1 MNLSIFQNW
10 SLKTRATLF
19 TLAIFLGGLWTL
31 ALYASQMLH
40 NDMQR
45 LLGEQ
50 QVSTVTFIAAEI
62 NRELGDR
69 LSALKATA
77 KIISPTVLSGPTTI
91 QDFLEQ
97 RPVLQ
102 NQFNGGIAVLD
113 RTGTAIADVPRTAGR
128 IGVNYQDVESV
139 ATVLREGK
147 AMIARPV
154 MGKKLRAPIFTMLVP
169 ILDAEGGVVGVLSG
183 ITNLSTPNFLD
194 QITENHYGR
203 SGYYLLQEP
212 SARLI
217 ITGSGKAHIMQS
229 LPPPGV
235 NALVDRHLAGD
246 DETAVTV
253 DPFGTEILASARR
266 IPIANWLVVA
276 ALPTAEAFAP
286 IRAMQQR
293 MIGATILL
301 TVLAGLLTWW
311 MLRRQLAPML
321 ATIKTLA
328 SLAEKDQPLRPL
340 PIARQDEVGQLI
352 GGFNRLLETVRQRE
366 EALIDSE
373 ARFRNFFEKN
383 SSAMLIIDPATGSI
397 KEANKA
403 AAAYYGYSSAQL
415 TGMPISNINTLP
427 AASIAEDR
435 QRAMKEERNYF
446 QFRHRL
452 ASGEIRDV
460 EVHAT
465 PMEMGGHTLLFSIIH
480 DITERKQAEDD
491 LRIAAVAFESQQS
504 MIVTDANRVI
514 LRVNRAFIENTGYST
529 EEVLGQTPRLLHSG
543 RQDKDFYR
551 AMWETIGRTGGW
563 QGEVWDRR
571 KNGEIFPKWLT
582 ITAVKRDDGVV
593 THYIGTHHDITE
605 RKQAEEKIEAL
616 AFFDQLTGLPN
627 RTLLLDRLKQA
638 QRSSA
643 RSGNYCALLF
653 LDLDNFKTLNDTL
666 GHEVGDLLLKQV
678 AQRLLSCVREGD
690 SVARLGGDE
699 FVVILSGLSGNEREA
714 VNGTETVAEKIL
726 TALNQIY
733 LLGDVGHHSTASIGA
748 TLFNGART
756 PIDELMKQSDLS
768 MYKAKS
774 AGRNTFRF
782 FDPAMEIA
790 AKERAAL
797 EGDLRRA
804 LAEGQ
809 FLLHYQAQ
817 MADDDRLTGAEVLV
831 RWQHPRRGMVSPA
844 DFIPLAEE
852 SGLILPLGQWVLETA
867 CRQLATWARRADM
880 AHLTLAVNVSA
891 HQLHQ
896 ADFVEQVLGVLD
908 ESGANPQHLKL
919 ELTESLLVDNVEAI
933 IEKMSAL
940 KAKGVGFSLDD
951 FGTGYSS
958 LSYLKRLP
966 LDQLKIDQSFVRD
979 VLIDPNDAAIAKT
992 VVALAQSLGLGVIA
1006 EGVETKAQRDFL
1018 ANAGC
1023 HAYQG
1028 YFFSRP
1034 LPLADFEKFVEQ
1046 R

>member
-1 MNLSIFQNW
+1 MNMGIFQHW

-19 TLAIFLGGLWTL
+19 TLAIFLTGLWTL
-31 ALYASQMLH
+31 ALYASQMLR

-50 QVSTVTFIAAEI
+50 QVSTVTFIAAEVSQ
-62 NRELGDR
+62 ELEDR

-77 KIISPTVLSGPTTI
+77 AIIGPTVLDNPATI
-91 QDFLEQ
+91 RMFLER

-102 NQFNGGIAVLD
+102 SRFNGGLVVLD
-113 RTGTAIADVPRTAGR
+113 QRGTVLVDMPSAAGQVSKKHIDVAS
-128 IGVNYQDVESV
+128 I
-139 ATVLREGK
+139 ATVLHNEK
-147 AMIARPV
+147 PTIAKPTKGEQPSASSFT
-154 MGKKLRAPIFTMLVP
+154 MLAPIFDPTGSV
-169 ILDAEGGVVGVLSG
+169 IGVLAG
-183 ITNLSTPNFLD
+183 VTNLGMPNFVDL
-194 QITENHYGR
+194 ITENHYGK
-203 SGYYLLQEP
+203 SGYYLLEEP
-212 SARLI
+212 TARLI
-217 ITGSGKAHIMQS
+217 ITDSGKRHIMQP
-229 LPPPGV
+229 LPPSSTG
-235 NALVDRHLAGD
+235 ALIDRQPEGLN
-246 DETAVTV
+246 ETVVTI
-253 DPFGTEILASARR
+253 DPFGTEVLSSARH
-266 IPIANWLVVA
+266 IPLANWLVVA

-293 MIGATILL
+293 TIGATILL
-301 TVLAGLLTWW
+301 TVLAGILTWW

-321 ATIKTLA
+321 ATIKMLA

-340 PIARQDEVGQLI
+340 PISRQDEVGQLI

-366 EALIDSE
+366 EALLVSE

-383 SSAMLIIDPATGSI
+383 SSAMLIIEPATGTI

-427 AASIAEDR
+427 AASVAEDR

-446 QFRHRL
+446 LFRHRL

-465 PMEMGGHTLLFSIIH
+465 PMEMGGDILLFSIIH

-514 LRVNRAFIENTGYST
+514 LRVNRAFIDSTGYSA

-551 AMWETIGRTGGW
+551 AMWETIARTGGW

-638 QRSSA
+638 KRSSA
-643 RSGNYCALLF
+643 RSGDYCALLF

-690 SVARLGGDE
+690 TVARLGGDE
-699 FVVILSGLSGNEREA
+699 FVVILSGLSSNELEA
-714 VNGTETVAEKIL
+714 ANGTETVAEKIL
-726 TALNQIY
+726 ATLNQIY
-733 LLGDVGHHSTASIGA
+733 QLGDIGHHSTASIGA

-774 AGRNTFRF
+774 AGRNTVRF

-790 AKERAAL
+790 AKERVAL

-804 LAEGQ
+804 LAEQQ

-817 MADDDRLTGAEVLV
+817 MDDDDRLTGAEILV
-831 RWQHPRRGMVSPA
+831 RWLHPRRGMVSPA

-852 SGLILPLGQWVLETA
+852 TGLILPLGLWVLETA
-867 CRQLATWARRADM
+867 CRQLATWASRADM

-896 ADFVEQVLGVLD
+896 ADFVEQVLGVLS
-908 ESGANPQHLKL
+908 ETGANPQRLKL

-1018 ANAGC
+1018 ADAGC